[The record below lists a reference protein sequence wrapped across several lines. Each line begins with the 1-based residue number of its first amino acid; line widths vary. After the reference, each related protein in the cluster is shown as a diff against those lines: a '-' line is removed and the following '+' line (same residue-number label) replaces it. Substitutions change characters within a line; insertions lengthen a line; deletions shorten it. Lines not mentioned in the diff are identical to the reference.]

1 MDSKELYYALPKNQL
16 QEMKMAFEN
25 GDFLQAA
32 ENVKKCIVGIDDI
45 PLNIAVTGESGSGK
59 STFINVIRGLGD
71 EDEGSAGT
79 GVIETTVVA
88 TPYSHP
94 RHRNV
99 KYWDLPGMGTTRFDP
114 NEYLEL
120 VKLTQFDFFLII
132 ASERFRDC
140 HIQLAR
146 AINSMGKKFYF
157 VRSKIDAD
165 LNAFR
170 RHRKSNYNEEQIL
183 REIRN
188 NCIKGLHDGG
198 IMCPQVFLLS
208 CLELEK
214 YDFYPLQKTLE
225 NELPSH
231 KRHVFLLSL
240 PNIYFQALE
249 SKRDAFRN
257 QIWKHALA
265 SAGKASIPIPG
276 FSADSD
282 IDLLVNTIKVYK
294 EAFGLDERSLNCLAT
309 MFDKDIQ
316 DLMSVI
322 QNKLV
327 LQEITYDLVV
337 NLLNRREL
345 TAAALKVTEY
355 AAGTVPLLG
364 SVAAGAVAFGT
375 AFWLLYSFL
384 KDIAD
389 DARRV
394 LSRALENTV

>member
-1 MDSKELYYALPKNQL
+1 MDSKELNYALPKNQL
-16 QEMKMAFEN
+16 QEMQMAFEN
-25 GDFLQAA
+25 GDFIQAA
-32 ENVKKCIVGIDDI
+32 ENIKKSIIGINDI

-71 EDEGSAGT
+71 EDEGSAKT
-79 GVIETTVVA
+79 GVVETTVVA

-94 RHRNV
+94 HHRNV
-99 KYWDLPGMGTTRFDP
+99 KYWDLPGIGTTRFEP
-114 NEYLEL
+114 NKYLDL

-165 LNAFR
+165 LSAFR
-170 RHRKSNYNEEQIL
+170 RQRKSNYNEEQIL

-198 IMCPQVFLLS
+198 IMCPRVFLLS

-214 YDFYPLQKTLE
+214 YDFYLMQKTFE
-225 NELPSH
+225 NELPGH

-249 SKRDAFRN
+249 SKRDALRN

-276 FSADSD
+276 FSADND
-282 IDLLVNTIKVYK
+282 IDLLVNTMKEYK
-294 EAFGLDERSLNCLAT
+294 EAFGLDEISLNCLAKT
-309 MFDKDIQ
+309 FDKDIH
-316 DLMSVI
+316 DLRSVI
-322 QNKLV
+322 KHKLV
-327 LQEITYDLVV
+327 LKEITHDLVV
-337 NLLNRREL
+337 NLLKRREL
-345 TAAALKVTEY
+345 TAAALMVTDY

-364 SVAAGAVAFGT
+364 SMAAGVVAFGT
-375 AFWLLYSFL
+375 AYWLLYSFL
-384 KDIAD
+384 KDIAE
-389 DARRV
+389 DAGRV
-394 LSRALENTV
+394 LSRALENTI